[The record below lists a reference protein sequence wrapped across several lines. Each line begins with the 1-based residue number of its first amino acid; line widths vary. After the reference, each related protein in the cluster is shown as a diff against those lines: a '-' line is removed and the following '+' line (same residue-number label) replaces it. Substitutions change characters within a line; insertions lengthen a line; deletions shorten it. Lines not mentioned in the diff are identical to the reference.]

1 MTNEEMYK
9 ELYKIAVELKEV
21 RARLKELSHVAIEIN
36 QLQSM
41 QNDLIEAQIK
51 IYHVLTNIEPQCS
64 L

>member
-51 IYHVLTNIEPQCS
+51 IYHVLNNIEPQCS

>member
-1 MTNEEMYK
+1 MYK

-21 RARLKELSHVAIEIN
+21 RARLKELSHVTLEIN

-51 IYHVLTNIEPQCS
+51 IYHVLTNIEPQ
-64 L
+64 